1 MGDVY
6 GYVRGKTMLFCGYAR
21 RRGLVRFLAIMCLSV
36 GGLFATA
43 NASAQASDPPEFVT
57 IWRSDDATRIFLPV
71 FKFGGMISRCC
82 VAMARA
88 VSPEQHESP
97 TDRWRTRGAR

>member
-71 FKFGGMISRCC
+71 FKDISGW
-82 VAMARA
+82 MF
-88 VSPEQHESP
+88 QM
-97 TDRWRTRGAR
+97 